1 MSNLKNYGIN
11 YLGSKNTIAQDIVQY
26 IITRHPDKTIFI
38 DACCGG
44 FAISHYV
51 HKETRM
57 DIIANDLNMY
67 IMALIFELQQ
77 GGKNLNKE
85 ALKWFSRDDV
95 MDILKYP
102 MNYDEWLVGF
112 VQSTWTFGGM
122 QDAYLYGREK
132 ELLKKALF
140 EAVMYNKWDDNIK
153 HLYDALPKHIKE
165 IDNTSPN
172 KRKVLL
178 KYYAGLESGKEQLEN
193 LSRTERVVALL
204 REIRGSDRIKL
215 YTQDYREF
223 IDRLPPEILSKA
235 VIYIDPPYQNTA
247 EYAVGD
253 IDYDA
258 FWSFVASYRNKAPI
272 YVSSYFAPDKFPVV
286 WSQKKMIG
294 LNTSKGDSSKRSYK
308 TEKLFYNDHPCDVV
322 LLSDLL

>member
-1 MSNLKNYGIN
+1 MATLKNYGIN

-51 HKETRM
+51 HKETLM
-57 DIIANDLNMY
+57 HIIANDLNY
-67 IMALIFELQQ
+67 NVIALLKELLA
-77 GGKNLNKE
+77 GGQRFSKD
-85 ALKWFSRDDV
+85 AIKWFDRNEV
-95 MDILKYP
+95 TDILKYP
-102 MNYDEWLVGF
+102 SNYPSWLVGF

-122 QDAYLYGREK
+122 QDSYLYGRDK
-132 ELLKKALF
+132 EPLKKALF
-140 EAVMYNKWDDNIK
+140 DAVMYNKWDVRVK
-153 HLYDALPKHIKE
+153 HLYDALPNYIKG
-165 IDNTSPN
+165 IDDASAN

-178 KYYAGLESGKEQLEN
+178 NYYASLDSGKEQLEN

-204 REIRGSDRIKL
+204 RQIRGSDRIKL
-215 YTQDYREF
+215 YAKDYREF
-223 IDRLPPEILSKA
+223 IDSLPPEILSKA
-235 VIYIDPPYQNTA
+235 VIYLDPPYQDTA

-258 FWSFVASYRNKAPI
+258 FWEFVASYKHKVPI
-272 YVSSYFAPDKFPVV
+272 YVSSYLAPKDFKAV
-286 WSQKKMIG
+286 WSQKKIVG
-294 LNTSKGDSSKRSYK
+294 LNTSKGDASKRSYR
-308 TEKLFYNDHPCDVV
+308 TEKLFYNGYPCDVV